1 MAART
6 AVPQR
11 GVSRPATKPAAPAA
25 PAASCWWA
33 DAALP
38 FAESRRAS
46 HSSAS
51 YLPHSHPTLSVG
63 AVDGGTS
70 RFACGDESA
79 VLGPGAVVVIPA
91 HQVHACNPVPDG
103 RWSYQML
110 HFDPVWVA
118 AVLDEDSAARAWLPA
133 RVMTSPEAYR
143 LVCALNRTLFS
154 PADSVEKEAALVA
167 FIGDLHAALDAGATT
182 WTLPIPAA
190 VSARVAQL
198 CQLLRERHAE
208 RLPLAEL
215 AQVCGLS
222 RYHLVRAFRAETGMT
237 PHAYQ
242 LDLRIQHGRRLLRQ
256 GAALAEVA
264 LALGFADQSHF
275 QRAFK
280 QRVAM
285 TPRGYQ
291 RAA

>member
-6 AVPQR
+6 PVPER
-11 GVSRPATKPAAPAA
+11 ALSRPTAAPAA
-25 PAASCWWA
+25 ARWWA
-33 DAALP
+33 DPALP

-51 YLPHSHPTLSVG
+51 YLPHAHPTLSVG
-63 AVDGGTS
+63 AVDSGTS
-70 RFACGDESA
+70 RFACGDDA
-79 VLGPGAVVVIPA
+79 ALIGPGAVVVIPA
-91 HQVHACNPVPDG
+91 GQVHACNPVPDG

-110 HFDPVWVA
+110 HFDPAWVA
-118 AVLDEDSAARAWLPA
+118 TVLDEDGAARTGLPA
-133 RVMTSPEAYR
+133 CVTESLPVYR
-143 LVCALNRTLFS
+143 LVCGLNRTLFS
-154 PADSVEKEAALVA
+154 AADGVEKEAALVA
-167 FIGDLHAALDAGATT
+167 FIGDLHAAMNTGAATRT
-182 WTLPIPAA
+182 MPAPAA

-198 CQLLRERHAE
+198 RELLRARHAE

-215 AQVCGLS
+215 ARACGLS
-222 RYHLVRAFRAETGMT
+222 RYHLIRAFRAETGMT

>member
-6 AVPQR
+6 AIPQR
-11 GVSRPATKPAAPAA
+11 GVSQPGNAIEGAAAR
-25 PAASCWWA
+25 CWF
-33 DAALP
+33 DPALP

-46 HSSAS
+46 DSSAS
-51 YLPHSHPTLSVG
+51 YLPHIHPTLSVG

-70 RFACGDESA
+70 RFTCGADGALLHPS
-79 VLGPGAVVVIPA
+79 AVVVIPA
-91 HQVHACNPVPDG
+91 GQVHACNPLPDG

-110 HFDPVWVA
+110 HFDPAWVA
-118 AVLDEDSAARAWLPA
+118 AVLDEDGPVRAGLAARVTPMPA
-133 RVMTSPEAYR
+133 VYR

-154 PADSVEKEAALVA
+154 AADSIEKEAALVA
-167 FIGDLHAALDAGATT
+167 FIGDLHGALESGDGLH
-182 WTLPIPAA
+182 TLPAPAA
-190 VSARVAQL
+190 VSARVAHL
-198 CQLLRERHAE
+198 CDLLRARHAE

-215 AQVCGLS
+215 ACEAGLS

-242 LDLRIQHGRRLLRQ
+242 LDIRIQHARRLLRQ

-264 LALGFADQSHF
+264 LDLGFADQSHF

-280 QRVAM
+280 QRVAL
-285 TPRGYQ
+285 TPRSYQ

>member
-1 MAART
+1 MSR
-6 AVPQR
+6 AV
-11 GVSRPATKPAAPAA
+11 AAP
-25 PAASCWWA
+25 PAGCWWA
-33 DAALP
+33 DPALP
-38 FAESRRAS
+38 FAESRRAR

-51 YLPHSHPTLSVG
+51 YLPHTHPTLSIG

-70 RFACGDESA
+70 RFACGDERA
-79 VLGPGAVVVIPA
+79 VLGPGTVVLIPA
-91 HQVHACNPVPDG
+91 HQVHACNPLPDG
-103 RWSYQML
+103 CWSYQML
-110 HFDPVWVA
+110 HFDPAWVA
-118 AVLDEDSAARAWLPA
+118 AVLDEDSAAQARLPA
-133 RVMTSPEAYR
+133 RVMASPRAYR
-143 LVCALNRTLFS
+143 LVCELNRTLFS
-154 PADSVEKEAALVA
+154 PADSVEKDAALVA
-167 FIGDLHAALDAGATT
+167 FIGDLHAAIDTGAASR
-182 WTLPIPAA
+182 TLPAPAA

-198 CQLLRERHAE
+198 CELLHERHAE

-215 AQVCGLS
+215 ARASGLS
-222 RYHLVRAFRAETGMT
+222 RYHLIRAFRAETGMT

-242 LDLRIQHGRRLLRQ
+242 LDLRIQQGRRLLRQ

>member
-11 GVSRPATKPAAPAA
+11 GVSRPAAA

-33 DAALP
+33 DPALP
-38 FAESRRAS
+38 FAESRRATQ
-46 HSSAS
+46 SSAS
-51 YLPHSHPTLSVG
+51 YLPHTHATLSVG
-63 AVDGGTS
+63 AVDSGAS
-70 RFACGDESA
+70 RFACGDDTA

-110 HFDPVWVA
+110 HFDPAWVA
-118 AVLDEDSAARAWLPA
+118 GVLEEDSAAGAAWLPA
-133 RVMTSPEAYR
+133 RVMASAHVYR

-167 FIGDLHAALDAGATT
+167 FIGDLHAAINTGAVTR
-182 WTLPIPAA
+182 TLPVPAA
-190 VSARVAQL
+190 VSARVAKL
-198 CQLLRERHAE
+198 CKLLRERHAE

-215 AQVCGLS
+215 ARACGLS

-285 TPRGYQ
+285 TPRRYQ

>member
-11 GVSRPATKPAAPAA
+11 GLSLPARATEGAAR
-25 PAASCWWA
+25 CWF
-33 DAALP
+33 DPALP
-38 FAESRRAS
+38 VAESRRAS
-46 HSSAS
+46 QSSAS
-51 YLPHSHPTLSVG
+51 YLSHTHPTLSVG

-70 RFACGDESA
+70 RFTCGADA
-79 VLGPGAVVVIPA
+79 ALLHPGAVVVIPA
-91 HQVHACNPVPDG
+91 GQVHACNPVPDG

-110 HFDPVWVA
+110 HFDPAWVA
-118 AVLDEDSAARAWLPA
+118 SVLDEDGPVRAGLAARVTSMPA
-133 RVMTSPEAYR
+133 VYR
-143 LVCALNRTLFS
+143 LVCALNATLFS
-154 PADSVEKEAALVA
+154 PADSLEKEAALVA
-167 FIGDLHAALDAGATT
+167 FIGDLHAALESGDDLH
-182 WTLPIPAA
+182 TLPAPAA
-190 VSARVAQL
+190 VSARVAYL
-198 CQLLRERHAE
+198 CELLHARHAE

-215 AQVCGLS
+215 ARAAGLS

-242 LDLRIQHGRRLLRQ
+242 LDIRIQHARRLLRQ

-264 LALGFADQSHF
+264 LDLGFADQSHF

-280 QRVAM
+280 QRVAL
-285 TPRGYQ
+285 TPRSYQ

>member
-1 MAART
+1 MSH
-6 AVPQR
+6 PM
-11 GVSRPATKPAAPAA
+11 AAPAA
-25 PAASCWWA
+25 TRWWA
-33 DAALP
+33 DPALP

-51 YLPHSHPTLSVG
+51 YLPHTHPTLSVG
-63 AVDGGTS
+63 AVDSGTS
-70 RFACGDESA
+70 RFACGDDA
-79 VLGPGAVVVIPA
+79 ALIGPGAVVVIPA
-91 HQVHACNPVPDG
+91 GQVHACNPVPDG

-110 HFDPVWVA
+110 HFDPAWVA
-118 AVLDEDSAARAWLPA
+118 SVLDEDGAARTALPA
-133 RVMTSPEAYR
+133 CVTESPPVYG
-143 LVCALNRTLFS
+143 LVCGLNHALFS
-154 PADSVEKEAALVA
+154 AADSVEKEAALVA
-167 FIGDLHAALDAGATT
+167 FIGDLHAAIDTGAATQT
-182 WTLPIPAA
+182 MPAPVA
-190 VSARVAQL
+190 VSARMAQL
-198 CQLLRERHAE
+198 CELLRARHAE

-215 AQVCGLS
+215 AHACGLS
-222 RYHLVRAFRAETGMT
+222 RYHLIRAFRAETGMT

-264 LALGFADQSHF
+264 LLLGFADQSHF

>member
-1 MAART
+1 MSR
-6 AVPQR
+6 AVA
-11 GVSRPATKPAAPAA
+11 V

-33 DAALP
+33 EPALP

-51 YLPHSHPTLSVG
+51 YLPHTHPTLSVG

-70 RFACGDESA
+70 RFSCGDDTTM
-79 VLGPGAVVVIPA
+79 LGPGAVVVVPA

-110 HFDPVWVA
+110 HFDPAWVA
-118 AVLDEDSAARAWLPA
+118 AVLDEGSVAPDRLSA
-133 RVMTSPEAYR
+133 RVMASPWVYR
-143 LVCALNRTLFS
+143 LVCGLNRTLFS

-167 FIGDLHAALDAGATT
+167 FIGDLHAAIGSGEAA
-182 WTLPIPAA
+182 WTQPPPVA

-198 CQLLRERHAE
+198 CELLDQRHAE

-215 AQVCGLS
+215 ARACGLS

-242 LDLRIQHGRRLLRQ
+242 LNLRIQHGRRLLRQ

-275 QRAFK
+275 QRTFK